1 MYFPHN
7 GQRLRPIGSLYA
19 NKRIPSIYSRH
30 IVLLVQSSIG
40 SVFRVSPNEIASGRE
55 RRANICLARNVAMY
69 LAHVVGELSLSEVS
83 RLFGRDR
90 TTVAHACAR
99 VEDWRDD
106 AVFDRALD
114 FLELGLLAAL
124 TPREGGAR

>member
-7 GQRLRPIGSLYA
+7 GLRLRPIGSLYA

-30 IVLLVQSSIG
+30 IALLVESSIG
-40 SVFRVSPNEIASGRE
+40 AAFSVSSNEMRFGRE
-55 RRANICLARNVAMY
+55 RCGNVTLARHVAMY
-69 LAHVVGELSLSEVS
+69 LAHVVGGLSMSEVS

-99 VEDWRDD
+99 LEDRRDD
-106 AVFDRALD
+106 AVFDRSLD
-114 FLELGLLAAL
+114 FLELGLTAAL
-124 TPREGGAR
+124 RLHEGDAR